1 MQSKG
6 LVKFFLIALILVCG
20 YQFLLTLPTSKIE
33 NAADDYAKEMTAK
46 SPVNEQYELSK
57 KYRANF
63 LDSMSSETIFS
74 IPLIKKFNYS
84 ELKRA
89 QLAMGLDLKGGMSVL
104 LQVDLR
110 DFLVGMSNNSGDAQ
124 FKQALDKATERLKSE
139 QKDYVTLF
147 GEEWKAVA
155 GGRRLA
161 DIFARNE
168 ALKSQINFETADQ
181 EVMRIIREKANA
193 TVGETFTR
201 LKTRIDKFGVVQ
213 PNVSLDAARD
223 LILVELPGIDNPQ
236 RARELLQKQA
246 KLEFWETYRINDPGI
261 AESFIAADSK
271 VKALLAGD
279 TSSNAATPLMTRDSI
294 AYGTDAQGNPDSS
307 KQTIIKVPV
316 NAPVDAGGGPLL
328 SKLQINANG
337 NLGLSV
343 IAIADKNKKD
353 VIFVTDNEMQN
364 GTAPG
369 FLNRPEVKALFPQ
382 DLMFRWSTEPMMDP
396 TTGVSTGK
404 YELYALKKSR
414 GKDVAPLDGGVV
426 TDAFPQPDPQSGKV
440 QVSLRMNNAGARTW
454 ADLTTQAANNN
465 NREIAIV
472 LDDEVVSAPRVINPI
487 TGGESSITGDYTVDE
502 AKDFANILTVGKLP
516 ARTRIVQESLVGP
529 SLGADNIA
537 KSYTSMLL
545 SLALLVVFMVGYYA
559 KGGWV
564 SVIALL
570 ANLFFIV
577 GALASMGTVLTLP
590 GIAGILLTLA
600 AAVDA
605 NVITYERIRE
615 ELRDGKPLLQAIPLG
630 FKHSLSAILDSNV
643 TTLLTA
649 LTLTWFGLGPIKG
662 FGVVLI
668 VGILSSLFTAI
679 LLARLMTEWWI
690 GKGNTLSYSYPWS
703 EKIMTKV
710 NVDWMGKRKMA
721 YIFSAILTGISIF
734 SFVTRGFELG
744 VDFKGGYSY
753 NVQFDKDVN
762 LEQLRSTLNESLGNG
777 TIVKAVNTQNT
788 LNITT
793 AYGISDQTTGASD
806 RVLAKLHEAVNKY
819 SGGNVALETFKK
831 TDGAG
836 THIISST
843 QVGATV
849 ADDIRNSSF
858 KAGFWGLL
866 LIFIYLLVRFRR
878 WQFSLGA
885 VIALFHDVIIT
896 LGAFSLLHGLV
907 PFSLEIDQAII
918 ACILTVIGL
927 SINDTVIVYDRIR
940 EYLDQYA
947 GVDKETVFNKAI
959 NNTLSR
965 TVITSG
971 TIVGVSLILFIFG
984 GSGIR
989 SFAFGMFLGI
999 GFGTYSSIYVASAL
1013 VVDLTKEK
1021 SLSVA
1026 KAVKETV
1033 SKAASA
1039 VASTTTKK
1047 AAAK

>member
-6 LVKFFLIALILVCG
+6 MVKFFLAALIFVCG
-20 YQFLLTLPTSKIE
+20 YQFILTLPTNKVE
-33 NAADDYAKEMTAK
+33 NSADDYAKELAAK
-46 SPVNEQYELSK
+46 APVEQQYELSK
-57 KYRANF
+57 KYRADY
-63 LDSMSSETIFS
+63 LDSMSSETIFT
-74 IPLIKKFNYS
+74 IPLIKKFNYE

-89 QLAMGLDLKGGMSVL
+89 QLAMGLDLKGGMSML
-104 LQVDLR
+104 LQVDLH
-110 DFLVGMSNNSGDAQ
+110 DFLVGMSNNSTDAQ
-124 FKQALDKATERLKSE
+124 FKQALDQASERVKSE
-139 QKDYVTLF
+139 QKDYISLF
-147 GEEWKAVA
+147 GEEWKKVA
-155 GGRRLA
+155 GTRKLA
-161 DIFARNE
+161 DVFARNE
-168 ALKSQINFETADQ
+168 ALKNQINFETADQ
-181 EVMRIIREKANA
+181 EVTRVIREKANS
-193 TVGETFTR
+193 TVGETFNR
-201 LKTRIDKFGVVQ
+201 LKQRIDKFGVVQ
-213 PNVSLDAARD
+213 PNISLDAARD
-223 LILVELPGIDNPQ
+223 LILVELPGVENPQ
-236 RARELLQKQA
+236 RAREMVTGQA

-261 AESFIAADSK
+261 AETFIAADAK
-271 VKALLAGD
+271 VKALLAGE
-279 TSSNAATPLMTRDSI
+279 ATGTPATQTRDSI
-294 AYGTDAQGNPDSS
+294 VYGTDVRGNVDST
-307 KQTIIKVPV
+307 KQTIVKVPMPGAV
-316 NAPVDAGGGPLL
+316 ADQGGPLL
-328 SKLQINANG
+328 SKMQVNANG
-337 NLGLSV
+337 NLGLAV
-343 IAIADKNKKD
+343 IGVADKNKKE
-353 VIFVTDNEMQN
+353 IISGYLTK
-364 GTAPG
+364 
-369 FLNRPEVKALFPQ
+369 PEVKMLFPQ
-382 DLMFRWSTEPMMDP
+382 DLMFRWSADPMLDP
-396 TTGVSTGK
+396 ETGVSTGK

-414 GKDVAPLDGGVV
+414 GKDVAPLEGDVV
-426 TDAFPQPDPQSGKV
+426 TDAFPQPDPQTGKV
-440 QVSLRMNNAGARTW
+440 QVSLRMNNKGAKAW
-454 ADLTTQAANNN
+454 ADLTTQAAGNN
-465 NREIAIV
+465 NREIAVV

-487 TGGESSITGDYTVDE
+487 TGGESSITGNYTVDE

-516 ARTRIVQESLVGP
+516 ARTRIVQESLIGP
-529 SLGADNIA
+529 SLGADNIS
-537 KSYTSMLL
+537 KSYTSMML
-545 SLALLVVFMVGYYA
+545 SLALLILFMVSYYA

-564 SVIALL
+564 SVIALI
-570 ANLFFIV
+570 ANLFFII

-615 ELRDGKPLLQAIPLG
+615 ELRGGKPLLQAIPLG

-679 LLARLMTEWWI
+679 LLARLITDWWI
-690 GKGNTLSYSYPWS
+690 GKGKTLTYSYPWS
-703 EKIMTKV
+703 EKIMTNV
-710 NVDWMGKRKMA
+710 NFDWMGKRRIA
-721 YIFSAILTGISIF
+721 YIFSGTLLAISIF
-734 SFVTRGFELG
+734 SFATRGFELG

-753 NVQFDKDVN
+753 NVKFDKEVS
-762 LEQLRSTLNESLGNG
+762 LEQLRGNLNDAFGNG

-788 LNITT
+788 FNITT
-793 AYGISDQTTGASD
+793 PYGISDQSNNASD
-806 RVLAKLHEAVNKY
+806 NVLAKLHEAVNKY
-819 SGGNVALETFKK
+819 SGGNLALESFKK
-831 TDGAG
+831 TDASG

-843 QVGATV
+843 KVCATV

-858 KAGFWGLL
+858 KAGAVGLILIFFFL
-866 LIFIYLLVRFRR
+866 LIRFRR

-947 GVDKETVFNKAI
+947 GKDKMEVFNLAI

-984 GSGIR
+984 GAGIR

-1013 VVDLTKEK
+1013 VVDLTRER
-1021 SLSVA
+1021 SLTMA
-1026 KAVKETV
+1026 KAVKQTIAKV
-1033 SKAASA
+1033 ATA
-1039 VASTTTKK
+1039 VATTTKK
-1047 AAAK
+1047 TSVK